1 MCGFAGFFGGDI
13 ADRRG
18 TAEKMGERIAHRGPD
33 DSGIFDD
40 GRAALSF
47 RRLSIIDLDRGVQPM
62 RSEDDTER
70 YTISKSFARS
80 LRGRAFPSPPRR
92 IQRSF

>member
-18 TAEKMGERIAHRGPD
+18 PAEKMGERIAHRGPD

-62 RSEDDTER
+62 KSEDDRPFLWSAATLNEVG
-70 YTISKSFARS
+70 T
-80 LRGRAFPSPPRR
+80 PSAEYG
-92 IQRSF
+92 